1 MRQAMMCVSTVF
13 FAAEQEPVRSSLGV
27 LLCRPTVASG
37 AGGWGQK
44 ATLSLD
50 HIRQL
55 AADA

>member
-1 MRQAMMCVSTVF
+1 MCAS
-13 FAAEQEPVRSSLGV
+13 FAEKQELVWFSLRV
-27 LLCRPTVASG
+27 LLRRPTVAGG